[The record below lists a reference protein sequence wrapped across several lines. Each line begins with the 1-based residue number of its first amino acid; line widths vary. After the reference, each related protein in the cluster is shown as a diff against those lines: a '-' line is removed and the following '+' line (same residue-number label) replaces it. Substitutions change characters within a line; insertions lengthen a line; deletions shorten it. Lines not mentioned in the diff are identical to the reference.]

1 LLLAVGTVISLAL
14 ASSAGAASIVT
25 YPLPEYEVQG
35 SKYVN
40 EDIDHMAVA
49 TNGTVWWSAFAPGQL
64 GDLVPSQA
72 TAGTETGQHVFTTPS
87 NEGNDADGVAV
98 GPEGDI
104 YFGMWNPSALWKLEP
119 AGPTFSKVTSLSN
132 GVPEDLAFSP
142 VNGHLFATID
152 GASDIAE
159 YFTGVGTPNYYG
171 PISANM
177 FFIKVDSAGNA
188 WTGAESAVDEV
199 PYASGGKVLS
209 YTSPNNNS
217 KIQAVTIDH
226 SGNIWFTDRG
236 DNSIGEIIPSEGA
249 PHITEYPIPE
259 ASGGSSEAA
268 PYDITTASD
277 GSIWFTESDTSFGDP
292 ANNEIGEINPIHSG
306 SEVLFSMQHTP
317 DGKQPQAITADAS
330 GNVWY
335 SAGGGNSS
343 DELGEVKGATT
354 GGTEEKETKG
364 NEEKSSGGTG
374 EDETKGG
381 TTTTTTTTGSSPTT
395 SSAPVETV
403 TTSSGQSIT
412 LATAPGEA
420 GYAELDKHLLGGLS
434 GNDIAKL
441 LANGGFS
448 IQIPLTYPAYPGNYS
463 ANGTAS
469 PEGIPG
475 YDGEGVDG
483 GEVPGSGGDSLAG
496 VARKKTHH
504 LAPVVLFRYQHDY
517 TTGGTYTAKVHFTAA
532 GLKLLRAAAR
542 AHRSLKVSVTLSLT
556 AAGHTPI
563 NQKLSTTLKAGV
575 HKKSS
580 KH

>member
-1 LLLAVGTVISLAL
+1 MFALPLAIGAMAALAL
-14 ASSAGAASIVT
+14 APSAGASSIVT
-25 YPLPEYEVQG
+25 YPLPEYEVSG

-40 EDIDHMAVA
+40 EDIDHMAIA
-49 TNGTVWWSAFAPGQL
+49 SDGTLWWSAFAPGQL

-72 TAGTETGQHVFTTPS
+72 SAGTAAGQQVFVTPGG
-87 NEGNDADGVAV
+87 EGNDADGVAI
-98 GPEGDI
+98 GPDGNI

-119 AGPTFSKVTSLSN
+119 TGVTFSKVTSLTG

-152 GASDIAE
+152 GASDISE

-171 PISANM
+171 PITANM
-177 FFIKVDSAGNA
+177 FFIKVDSAGDA
-188 WTGAESAVDEV
+188 WAGAEKGVAEI
-199 PYASGGKVLS
+199 PYASGGQILS
-209 YTSPNNNS
+209 YTSPNS
-217 KIQAVTIDH
+217 KSNIQAVTIDH
-226 SGNIWFTDRG
+226 SGNVWFTDRG

-249 PHITEYPIPE
+249 PHVTEYPIPQATGGDTE
-259 ASGGSSEAA
+259 AS

-306 SEVLFSMQHTP
+306 SDVLFSMQHTP
-317 DGKQPQAITADAS
+317 DEKQPQAIVGDKA

-343 DELGEVKGATT
+343 DELGEVTGAVSGGSEEKSP
-354 GGTEEKETKG
+354 GGTGEKETKG
-364 NEEKSSGGTG
+364 NT
-374 EDETKGG
+374 ETPVA
-381 TTTTTTTTGSSPTT
+381 GSSPTT
-395 SSAPVETV
+395 SSAVVETV
-403 TTSSGQSIT
+403 TTSNGQSIT

-483 GEVPGSGGDSLAG
+483 GEFTGTGGDSLAG
-496 VARKKTHH
+496 LARKKTH

-517 TTGGTYTAKVHFTAA
+517 TSAGIYTAKIHFTAA

-563 NQKLSTTLKAGV
+563 QQKLSTTLKVGS
-575 HKKSS
+575 HKRSS